1 MTSQQIDSFLTFL
14 RNCEQ
19 RYHMAEADELEA
31 NAITNDIHHSLESSG
46 FTNWQLEVQ
55 SDGEVLAL
63 GLELASIRR
72 KRRAAKDILSETAPV
87 LAWMEE
93 NRAVIKGLEQL
104 LGEVRKAER
113 AVENRIYTPRRKKT

>member
-1 MTSQQIDSFLTFL
+1 MTSQQIDSFLAFL

-31 NAITNDIHHSLESSG
+31 NAITNDILHSLE
-46 FTNWQLEVQ
+46 LEAHL
-55 SDGEVLAL
+55 DDEVMAL
-63 GLELASIRR
+63 GLELAGIRR

-87 LAWMEE
+87 LAWMEA
-93 NRAVIKGLEQL
+93 NRTVIKGLEQL

-113 AVENRIYTPRRKKT
+113 AAENRIYTPRRR

>member
-31 NAITNDIHHSLESSG
+31 NAITNDIHHSLE
-46 FTNWQLEVQ
+46 LEVH
-55 SDGEVLAL
+55 SDGEALAL

>member
-31 NAITNDIHHSLESSG
+31 NAITNDIHHSLE
-46 FTNWQLEVQ
+46 LEVH

-72 KRRAAKDILSETAPV
+72 KRREAKDILSETTWKPAVCASPIS
-87 LAWMEE
+87 EPY
-93 NRAVIKGLEQL
+93 NRNRTAV
-104 LGEVRKAER
+104 
-113 AVENRIYTPRRKKT
+113 